1 MYIYQI
7 KSNSY
12 GKIKSFLNN
21 PYVSYSYDEKDTLEI
36 KKAIERTSKLFFD
49 DDVDFIYIQLRILVL
64 SKTIK
69 RQ

>member
-36 KKAIERTSKLFFD
+36 KKAIERTSKLFLMMMW
-49 DDVDFIYIQLRILVL
+49 ILYYIQLRILV
-64 SKTIK
+64 
-69 RQ
+69 